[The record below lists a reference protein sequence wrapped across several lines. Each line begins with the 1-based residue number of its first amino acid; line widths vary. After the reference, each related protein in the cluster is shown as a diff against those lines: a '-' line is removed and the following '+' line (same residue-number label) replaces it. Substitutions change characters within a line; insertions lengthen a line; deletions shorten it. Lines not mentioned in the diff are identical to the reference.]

1 MKLKTAG
8 RNLLFGIGL
17 LLLAS
22 AGVSIWSLERVSRL
36 ATEAASES
44 GRIDNLL
51 MTAARVQ
58 TDFQVQIQEFKNIL
72 LRGEDIDLFKK
83 HNEAFKQRREAVQ
96 VGLDEVSTAM
106 EQAGMDKSATEELL
120 LAHSELSF
128 RYGEAAKMVKG
139 MGLAAATEA
148 DRSVRGL
155 DRQTSQGLIDL
166 RAAIDKFAA
175 QRAQERGE
183 QIGQTVGTARVLMGL
198 VTLLGGLSVLLAV
211 LFGLR
216 RLLARIGGEPDDAV
230 AIFARIADGDLNTE
244 VPAAA
249 RTDSLMAELGRMQQQ
264 LRERVAAEH
273 RTAAETSRIKRALD
287 CAGTSMML
295 VDSNSELLYCNQSMQ
310 NLLETR
316 APAFGQGASGF
327 CVGQHLSRLLTS
339 AEAQSWIEGLADSAT
354 TARFD
359 LCRDNISLR
368 LLAQGVFA
376 EDGTRLGTVVEWQDH
391 TLNEIAEQQIADLIN
406 AALHGEFEHRI
417 PLDDKQ
423 GFHLKSAEGL
433 NNLAKVVAEALQ
445 DVGQVLNALA
455 NGDLRQKITS
465 DYQGTLAQLKDDT
478 NRTVERLYEVVLRL
492 QNASAAIDTA
502 ARDVADGGHDLSQRT
517 EQQAASLEETA
528 SSLEEL
534 NTTVRQNSESARQA
548 KELADRSNSVAESGS
563 ERMQAMI
570 GTMHEIQSASAR
582 IGDIIGVIN
591 SIAFQTNILALNAA
605 VEAARAGEQGRGF
618 AVVATEVRNLAQRSA
633 TAAKEIKEL
642 IANST
647 AKVESGVRLASQTGE
662 TMQTMVADF
671 KHLSTL
677 VTDIAHAS
685 LEQSCGIDQVTRAVS
700 NMDEAT
706 QQNAARVE
714 EAAAAAEVLAK
725 QAVVLADAVS
735 TFRLDDTSARHAKP
749 KARLARP
756 SAVAHPAISQGS

>member
-8 RNLLFGIGL
+8 RNLLVGIGF

-22 AGVSIWSLERVSRL
+22 AGVSIWSLERVSSL

-44 GRIDNLL
+44 SRIDNLL

-83 HNEAFKQRREAVQ
+83 HNEAFKQRRDAVQ
-96 VGLDEVSTAM
+96 AGLDEVSTAM
-106 EQAGMDKSATEELL
+106 EQAGMDKSATENLL

-155 DRQTSQGLIDL
+155 DRPTSQGLIEL

-175 QRAQERGE
+175 QRAQERSD
-183 QIGQTVGTARVLMGL
+183 QIEQTVGTARLMMGL
-198 VTLLGGLSVLLAV
+198 VTLLGGLSVLLTV

-216 RLLARIGGEPDDAV
+216 RLLGQIGGEPDDAV
-230 AIFARIADGDLNTE
+230 AVFARIADGDLDTE
-244 VPAAA
+244 LPAAA
-249 RTDSLMAELGRMQQQ
+249 RADSLMAELGRMQQQ

-273 RTAAETSRIKRALD
+273 RTAAETLRIKRALD

-295 VDSNSELLYCNQSMQ
+295 IDSHGDLLYSNQAMQ
-310 NLLETR
+310 SLLATR
-316 APAFGQGASGF
+316 SQALGQGASGF
-327 CVGQHLSRLLTS
+327 GPGQNLGRLLGTS
-339 AEAQSWIEGLADSAT
+339 EAQTWIEALADSKST
-354 TARFD
+354 SRLD
-359 LCRDNISLR
+359 LCQNNVSLR

-376 EDGTRLGTVVEWQDH
+376 EDGARLGTVVEWQDH

-433 NNLAKVVAEALQ
+433 NNLAKVVAEALE

-492 QNASAAIDTA
+492 KNASAAIDSA

-517 EQQAASLEETA
+517 EEQAASLEETA

-548 KELADRSNSVAESGS
+548 KELAARSNSVAESGS

-570 GTMHEIQSASAR
+570 GTMHEIQTSSAR
-582 IGDIIGVIN
+582 IGDIIGVID

-633 TAAKEIKEL
+633 TAAREIKEL
-642 IANST
+642 IATST

-662 TMQTMVADF
+662 TMQTMVSDF

-677 VTDIAHAS
+677 VTDIANAS
-685 LEQSCGIDQVTRAVS
+685 HEQSCGIDQVTRAVS

-735 TFRLDDTSARHAKP
+735 TFRLDEASTVHSKP
-749 KARLARP
+749 LARLAQPTTPLRRTIP
-756 SAVAHPAISQGS
+756 QSF